1 MAYLPPNPRRV
12 GYIVPIN
19 GPLDGP
25 LYMGSI
31 YTNSCDFKYLI
42 VTVPFGLLFQ
52 QKLAKREGGAIDRSQ
67 DIAKLQ
73 DFYKLYREK
82 NKVDEL
88 IEDEMKLRE
97 SAVFSGNLGE

>member
-31 YTNSCDFKYLI
+31 YTNIHDYPYNYSLI
-42 VTVPFGLLFQ
+42 LCIGSVNIVS
-52 QKLAKREGGAIDRSQ
+52 R
-67 DIAKLQ
+67 
-73 DFYKLYREK
+73 
-82 NKVDEL
+82 
-88 IEDEMKLRE
+88 M
-97 SAVFSGNLGE
+97 